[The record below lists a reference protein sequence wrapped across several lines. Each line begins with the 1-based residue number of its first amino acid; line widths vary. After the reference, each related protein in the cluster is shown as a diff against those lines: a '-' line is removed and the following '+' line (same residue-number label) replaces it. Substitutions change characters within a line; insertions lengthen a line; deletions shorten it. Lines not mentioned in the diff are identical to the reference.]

1 MNLTARMRIL
11 QRLLDRWAP
20 GVESGDLMRGLV
32 GMKTLEPNAALQRLG
47 EGAARLAPEAREA
60 LLAGD
65 DARARRLLGPT
76 AEGRALESGVDAFLA
91 RFGYLRPHGVDFSEP
106 GWAESPGAVWSAIGR
121 LAVDG
126 RPARRDEAQS
136 EGERAAGAVRL
147 RLGRR
152 RRLVFDRL
160 LASTRRHIALRERLS
175 LLLTEDVHET
185 RRLFLA
191 LGGRLAAEGALAEAD
206 DVFFLEYPELRA
218 LVEGRAPAAPTRRL
232 VEDRRADLERDA
244 RVELPETFAGEE
256 PPALPTDAPTG
267 DFLAGIPASTGVVR
281 GVARV
286 VLHPAEVRG
295 RLTREDVLV
304 IPFTDTAWTPLFPTV
319 GGVVAETG
327 GQLSHTAIVAREYAL
342 PTVVSVKGATR
353 LIRDGQPV
361 TVDGGTGRVWLR
373 HLDPGEEVR

>member
-1 MNLTARMRIL
+1 M
-11 QRLLDRWAP
+11 
-20 GVESGDLMRGLV
+20 
-32 GMKTLEPNAALQRLG
+32 
-47 EGAARLAPEAREA
+47 
-60 LLAGD
+60 
-65 DARARRLLGPT
+65 
-76 AEGRALESGVDAFLA
+76 
-91 RFGYLRPHGVDFSEP
+91 
-106 GWAESPGAVWSAIGR
+106 
-121 LAVDG
+121 
-126 RPARRDEAQS
+126 
-136 EGERAAGAVRL
+136 
-147 RLGRR
+147 
-152 RRLVFDRL
+152 
-160 LASTRRHIALRERLS
+160 
-175 LLLTEDVHET
+175 HET

-191 LGGRLAAEGALAEAD
+191 LGERLAAEGGLAERD

-218 LVEGRAPAAPTRRL
+218 LVEGRAPITPARRL
-232 VEDRRADLERDA
+232 VEERRAEMERDA
-244 RVELPETFAGEE
+244 QVALPETFAGEE
-256 PPALPTDAPTG
+256 PPVLPVGEAAAVG
-267 DFLAGIPASTGVVR
+267 DFLAGIPASAGVVR

-286 VLHPAEVRG
+286 VLDPGEVRG